1 MANEAEKNSAE
12 KVCAA
17 SAECGEEDAFP
28 LFPTVN
34 YLSRLG
40 KEHFR
45 STLKAHGLYPG
56 QEDILAFI
64 LEEDGIK
71 PQELANRLSVSLASV
86 SVSLGRLEKAGFII
100 RKPDEHDKRTC
111 HIYPS
116 EIVEPVLRD
125 IHTQLCGYENKLLA
139 GLTEEEKNEFRR
151 IADKL
156 IYGACGV
163 EDYSHKHP
171 SVHMKEA

>member
-1 MANEAEKNSAE
+1 MASEEAGKCPEKEPAEKGQ
-12 KVCAA
+12 C
-17 SAECGEEDAFP
+17 EDTFP

-45 STLKAHGLYPG
+45 STLKEHGLYPG
-56 QEDILAFI
+56 QEEILQVI
-64 LEEDGIK
+64 LDEEGIK
-71 PQELANRLSVSLASV
+71 PQGLANRLSVSLASV

-111 HIYPS
+111 HIYPT

-125 IHTQLCGYENKLLA
+125 IHFQLCGYENKLLA
-139 GLTEEEKNEFRR
+139 GLTEEEKDEFRR

-156 IYGACGV
+156 ICGACGV
-163 EDYSHKHP
+163 EDYSYRHKP
-171 SVHMKEA
+171 ARKKEV